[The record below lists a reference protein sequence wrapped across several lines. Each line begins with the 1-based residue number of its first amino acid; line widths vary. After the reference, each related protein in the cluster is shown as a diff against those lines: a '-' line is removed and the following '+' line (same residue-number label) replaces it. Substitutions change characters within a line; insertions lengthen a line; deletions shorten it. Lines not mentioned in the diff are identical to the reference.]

1 MAIPAGFEPTACRLG
16 DEEGADPV
24 SSFEVVDG
32 PKTLDFQGFLKNI
45 HAPFILQNPSKSS
58 KIHPRVR
65 QILAASNFGGNSFL
79 Q

>member
-1 MAIPAGFEPTACRLG
+1 MAILARFERAAFRLG

-45 HAPFILQNPSKSS
+45 HAPVILQNPSKSS
-58 KIHPRVR
+58 KIHPCVR
-65 QILAASNFGGNSFL
+65 QILATANFGGNSFL